1 MQSSFFSMVLRMRY
15 VNRWGL
21 MRNTHTESLSE
32 HTADVA
38 ILAHALAL
46 IAKKRFGRDLDPE
59 RAAVVALYHDASEI
73 ITGDLPTPVKY
84 HDPQITAAYKQIE
97 READHRLLSLLPN
110 DLKEEYASIFSGE
123 GEDPYL
129 LRLVK
134 AADKLSALI
143 KCEEEESSGN
153 REFSSAKEATR
164 KSLDAMELPEVAVF
178 LEEFYESFA
187 KTLDEQ

>member
-1 MQSSFFSMVLRMRY
+1 MQSSFFSMVLRMKY

-38 ILAHALAL
+38 ILAHALAV
-46 IAKKRFGRDLDPE
+46 IARRRFGREVNPE
-59 RAAVVALYHDASEI
+59 RAAVLALYHDACEI

-84 HDPQITAAYKQIE
+84 HDERITAAYKRIE
-97 READHRLLSLLPN
+97 AEANRSLLAMLPA
-110 DLKEEYASIFSGE
+110 DLREEYE
-123 GEDPYL
+123 PLLTLRGEDTYL
-129 LRLVK
+129 MQLVK

-143 KCEEEESSGN
+143 KCEEEERSGN
-153 REFSSAKEATR
+153 REFTRAKQGL
-164 KSLDAMELPEVAVF
+164 LDALEGMQLPEVGVF
-178 LEEFYESFA
+178 MAEFYDSFA

>member
-1 MQSSFFSMVLRMRY
+1 MQSSFFSMVLRMKY

-38 ILAHALAL
+38 ILSHALAV
-46 IAKKRFGRDLDPE
+46 ISRRRFGREVNPE
-59 RAAVVALYHDASEI
+59 RAAVLALYHDACEI

-84 HDPQITAAYKQIE
+84 HDERITAAYKRIE
-97 READHRLLSLLPN
+97 AEANRSLLAMLPA
-110 DLKEEYASIFSGE
+110 DLREEYE
-123 GEDPYL
+123 PLLTLQGEDIYL
-129 LRLVK
+129 LQLVK

-143 KCEEEESSGN
+143 KCEEEERSGN
-153 REFSSAKEATR
+153 REFARAKQGL
-164 KSLDAMELPEVAVF
+164 LDALEGMQLPEVGVF
-178 LEEFYESFA
+178 MAEFYDSFA